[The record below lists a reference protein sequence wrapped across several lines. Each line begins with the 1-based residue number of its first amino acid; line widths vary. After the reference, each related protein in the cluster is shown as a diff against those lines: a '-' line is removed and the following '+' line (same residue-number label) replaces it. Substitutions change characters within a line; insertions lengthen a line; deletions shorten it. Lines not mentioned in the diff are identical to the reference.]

1 MLSVGLFVYRLRIQ
15 AETPLFGSLE
25 EADSGVCY
33 SGILQ
38 ITGARDGAFFA
49 VLPGA
54 NSPFFRLITN
64 GLILCQLQ
72 LAYLK
77 HNHQHFATIVA
88 ADPTDCKE
96 QYAFRL

>member
-38 ITGARDGAFFA
+38 ISGARDGAFFA
-49 VLPGA
+49 VLPEA

-64 GLILCQLQ
+64 GLMLCQLQ
-72 LAYLK
+72 LAYLN
-77 HNHQHFATIVA
+77 HNHQHFVTIVA

>member
-1 MLSVGLFVYRLRIQ
+1 MGLFVYRLRIQ

-38 ITGARDGAFFA
+38 ISGTRDSAFYA
-49 VLPGA
+49 DLPGA
-54 NSPFFRLITN
+54 NSPFFQLITN

-72 LAYLK
+72 LAYLN
-77 HNHQHFATIVA
+77 HNH
-88 ADPTDCKE
+88 
-96 QYAFRL
+96 